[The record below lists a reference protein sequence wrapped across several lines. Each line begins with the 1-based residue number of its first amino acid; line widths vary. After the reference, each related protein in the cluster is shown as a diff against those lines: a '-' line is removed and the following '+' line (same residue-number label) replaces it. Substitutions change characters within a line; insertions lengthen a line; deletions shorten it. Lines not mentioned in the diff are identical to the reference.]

1 MILVNLHKKFNRF
14 FWRFIFLKYCIKSWF
29 CTRCCKL
36 LPELR
41 RNWSQTGRK
50 CSQRWF
56 IIDAMFGGLCKY
68 FIQVYDEMPTDLQN
82 QMANMEKH
90 VAMYKDQY
98 PLKVVLLKQGCRL
111 LLKKSSLLY
120 YSLKIITSKTL
131 FFFNHPPVKSFSKIF
146 HMLGLFVI
154 LSLSLPLWLS

>member
-1 MILVNLHKKFNRF
+1 M
-14 FWRFIFLKYCIKSWF
+14 

-56 IIDAMFGGLCKY
+56 IIDAMFEGLCKY

-98 PLKVVLLKQGCRL
+98 PLKVVLLKQGCLL
-111 LLKKSSLLY
+111 LLKNPLSYTILWKSSLQKPFF
-120 YSLKIITSKTL
+120 SSIIHQSNPFQKYITCWACL
-131 FFFNHPPVKSFSKIF
+131 SFCLCLCLCDF
-146 HMLGLFVI
+146 RR
-154 LSLSLPLWLS
+154 